1 MMDVLPYYLLICLPV
16 FIALSPINPVEAA
29 QELDVH
35 RLAQFDLASNSHG
48 SRQAALSMDARGPRA
63 GHVLR
68 KTIVSKMCDLS
79 VARFRELVTSGAGG
93 FVLILPTNIASL
105 TGQCRE
111 AILELEQELLSS
123 EIDVPVYFT
132 EVRSINQYM
141 DIWRNFTNRQHISG
155 DARVV
160 GPVHQPGE

>member
-1 MMDVLPYYLLICLPV
+1 M
-16 FIALSPINPVEAA
+16 
-29 QELDVH
+29 
-35 RLAQFDLASNSHG
+35 AQFDLAGTSYG
-48 SRQAALSMDARGPRA
+48 SKQAALSTDVRGPSTS
-63 GHVLR
+63 HILL

-93 FVLILPTNIASL
+93 FVLILPANIASL

-132 EVRSINQYM
+132 EVYNQKIYRKM
-141 DIWRNFTNRQHISG
+141 RI
-155 DARVV
+155 
-160 GPVHQPGE
+160 